1 MQASLQTIRAELE
14 RLSRQKKLLKENETA
29 GQLYDADIKKLDASV
44 KRNTSLIKKLR
55 NITED
60 NAASL
65 LEEIAR
71 TMQSKV
77 YLHAENHLDLLPWG
91 RRPAQCLCSK
101 EMSIFTELAC

>member
-1 MQASLQTIRAELE
+1 MQASLQTVRAELE
-14 RLSRQKKLLKENETA
+14 RLSRQQQLLKENGIA

-77 YLHAENHLDLLPWG
+77 CLHAVDSWTSISG
-91 RRPAQCLCSK
+91 RHPTKCLGSSEIDVYPAKGC
-101 EMSIFTELAC
+101 

>member
-1 MQASLQTIRAELE
+1 MQASLQTVRAELE
-14 RLSRQKKLLKENETA
+14 RLSRQRQLLRENQHA

-77 YLHAENHLDLLPWG
+77 PLTCCESVGPSFWRGALLSVCG
-91 RRPAQCLCSK
+91 AK
-101 EMSIFTELAC
+101 E

>member
-1 MQASLQTIRAELE
+1 MQASLQRVRAELE
-14 RLSRQKKLLKENETA
+14 RLSRQQKLLKENENA
-29 GQLYDADIKKLDASV
+29 GQLNDADIKKLDASV
-44 KRNTSLIKKLR
+44 KRNTSLIKRLR

-77 YLHAENHLDLLPWG
+77 HLHDVNYLGLPFG
-91 RRPAQCLCSK
+91 ETPCIREPK
-101 EMSIFTELAC
+101 E

>member
-1 MQASLQTIRAELE
+1 MQASLQTVKAELE
-14 RLSRQKKLLKENETA
+14 RLSRQQQLLGENEFA
-29 GQLYDADIKKLDASV
+29 GQLFDADIKKLDASV

-77 YLHAENHLDLLPWG
+77 HPHAVNPLTLPSG
-91 RRPAQCLCSK
+91 EAHCKVSGKPK
-101 EMSIFTELAC
+101 SIETELQC

>member
-1 MQASLQTIRAELE
+1 MQAALQTVRAELE
-14 RLSRQKKLLKENETA
+14 RLSRQQKLLKENENA
-29 GQLYDADIKKLDASV
+29 GELYDADIKKLDASV

-60 NAASL
+60 NVASL

-77 YLHAENHLDLLPWG
+77 HLHAMSRLDLP
-91 RRPAQCLCSK
+91 
-101 EMSIFTELAC
+101 